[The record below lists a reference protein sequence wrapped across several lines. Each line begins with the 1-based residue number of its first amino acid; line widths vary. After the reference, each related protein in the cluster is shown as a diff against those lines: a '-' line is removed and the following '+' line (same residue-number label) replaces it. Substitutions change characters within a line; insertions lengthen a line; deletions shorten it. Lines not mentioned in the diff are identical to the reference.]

1 MEQPSKETLQ
11 QFATTVASMRGLQFF
26 PKIGK
31 EKIEQFKNDLQ
42 SMHTMQLLYSDPVP
56 ASDVVGVLTHLNNRL
71 YNHFIII
78 HRMLKEANGPPD
90 NGHADL
96 GTRLVLYFDSKGN
109 LIFPDNNCFTSITN
123 IEDKYWLYADCY
135 LPVVGYHANE
145 TEFERALD
153 SLTKTVSYRSNPL
166 LNHYLRTIHWREK
179 RGEEF
184 NYSVKISKDA
194 YMEKKGLL
202 QWGWKVNNANCQK
215 LLLNRGGKKKTRKVA
230 SINKK
235 DVLGKQRN
243 VYKFVG
249 NKKEYIKYKNEFILL
264 KKYKEIHK
272 KKTKAKK

>member
-1 MEQPSKETLQ
+1 MEPSDKTPSVETLQ
-11 QFATTVASMRGLQFF
+11 QFASTVASMRRLEFF
-26 PKIGK
+26 T
-31 EKIEQFKNDLQ
+31 KIEEKEIKRFKNDLQ
-42 SMHTMQLLYSDPVP
+42 SIHTMQPLYSDSVP
-56 ASDVVGVLTHLNNRL
+56 ASRVIWVLTHLNNRL

-78 HRMLKEANGPPD
+78 HRMLKTPD
-90 NGHADL
+90 AGGHSDL

-123 IEDKYWLYADCY
+123 IEDKYWLYADCHCPLRTY
-135 LPVVGYHANE
+135 YANE
-145 TEFERALD
+145 TEFERAEY
-153 SLTKTVSYRSNPL
+153 SLKARVSSRSNPL
-166 LNHYLRTIHWREK
+166 LDHYLRTIHWREK

-184 NYSVKISKDA
+184 NYKVKISKDA
-194 YMEKKGLL
+194 YMEKRGLL
-202 QWGWKVNNANCQK
+202 QWARKDNNANCEK
-215 LLLNRGGKKKTRKVA
+215 LQNAGGKKKTRKVA